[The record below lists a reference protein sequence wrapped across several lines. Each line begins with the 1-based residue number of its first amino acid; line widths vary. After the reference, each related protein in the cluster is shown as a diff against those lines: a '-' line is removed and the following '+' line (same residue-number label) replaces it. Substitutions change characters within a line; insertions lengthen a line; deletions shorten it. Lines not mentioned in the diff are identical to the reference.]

1 MTSFLLNARKELSST
16 KASID
21 KKVTGIE
28 ARVVAL
34 DKLRTVIKADSAESK
49 VAVIKL
55 KAEIIGLRRDF
66 DELDDS
72 IP

>member
-1 MTSFLLNARKELSST
+1 MRRSDGDMTSFLLNARKELSST

-34 DKLRTVIKADSAESK
+34 DQLRTVIKAGYAES
-49 VAVIKL
+49 
-55 KAEIIGLRRDF
+55 
-66 DELDDS
+66 
-72 IP
+72 

>member
-1 MTSFLLNARKELSST
+1 
-16 KASID
+16 
-21 KKVTGIE
+21 
-28 ARVVAL
+28 VVAL

>member
-1 MTSFLLNARKELSST
+1 MRRSDGDMTSFLLNARKELSST

-34 DKLRTVIKADSAESK
+34 DQLRTVIKTDSAESK
-49 VAVIKL
+49 SSGYIVK
-55 KAEIIGLRRDF
+55 G
-66 DELDDS
+66 
-72 IP
+72 